1 MLQDKLDFLN
11 KYTLSKKLSVSL
23 IGPNDIDNIQ
33 KDLIPDEWRGIF
45 KEKDKS
51 IRISEILNVWK
62 RYVSSEMS
70 NTIYFLNEFLIDVE
84 LMAIG

>member
-33 KDLIPDEWRGIF
+33 KELIPDEWRGIF

-62 RYVSSEMS
+62 RYVS
-70 NTIYFLNEFLIDVE
+70 
-84 LMAIG
+84 